1 MDARLQRRVQ
11 RYGWDLASTEYD
23 PLWEE
28 QLAPARNGMLAL
40 ASLAPDER
48 VLDLACGTGL
58 VTLNAARSVGP
69 GGSVLGTDI
78 SGHMIEIAQQRAL
91 EQQLSNVAFQR
102 MDAETFDL
110 PRASFDVVLCSLGL
124 MYVPDPQ
131 HAVREWLRVLKPGGR
146 VAIAVW
152 GKRVN
157 CGWSPVFPIVDAEV
171 DTEVCPLF
179 YSLGEPDALAQLC
192 SDAGFERVEQQ
203 RIASVL
209 CYADAD
215 EACDAAFI
223 GGPVALAWSRFDAE
237 TRARARARYK
247 HAIEPWRRSQGYRI
261 PGEFVIVA
269 GSRPA

>member
-28 QLAPARNGMLAL
+28 QLAPARNGMLAF
-40 ASLAPDER
+40 AALAPDER

-110 PRASFDVVLCSLGL
+110 PRASFDVVLCSLALHHVSGEQRVQAL
-124 MYVPDPQ
+124 
-131 HAVREWLRVLKPGGR
+131 REVARVLRPGGSFHLLEMAR
-146 VAIAVW
+146 GDAT
-152 GKRVN
+152 RPVN
-157 CGWSPVFPIVDAEV
+157 RLVHRS
-171 DTEVCPLF
+171 
-179 YSLGEPDALAQLC
+179 
-192 SDAGFERVEQQ
+192 
-203 RIASVL
+203 
-209 CYADAD
+209 
-215 EACDAAFI
+215 
-223 GGPVALAWSRFDAE
+223 
-237 TRARARARYK
+237 ARA
-247 HAIEPWRRSQGYRI
+247 HSW
-261 PGEFVIVA
+261 GELDIVA
-269 GSRPA
+269 MMRHAGLADPVDLGRASKLVGTFAFYTAGSGVIDQQPA